1 MALHGWLKKFVEMGR
16 YEASLLMRN
25 KKMQKKAIDYG
36 LSKVSPFIQNAGSQ
50 ALDQLSTKIRPNIH
64 KM

>member
-1 MALHGWLKKFVEMGR
+1 MGR

-36 LSKVSPFIQNAGSQ
+36 LSKVSSFIQNAGSQ